1 MVKKNSVFIR
11 TKSFD
16 LIPNN
21 SMFVYKDM
29 VFCKTK
35 YKNKLVGIY
44 VGKAN
49 IDKNHFL
56 KIKKE
61 NTNRKRFFTDILI
74 DESETGVIS
83 FPPVDV
89 YLNYEI
95 IKESSDAR

>member
-21 SMFVYKDM
+21 SMFVYKNM

-35 YKNKLVGIY
+35 YKDKLVGLY
-44 VGKAN
+44 VGKA
-49 IDKNHFL
+49 IVDKNHYL
-56 KIKKE
+56 KIIKE
-61 NTNRKRFFTDILI
+61 NTNQKRFFSDILI

-83 FPPVDV
+83 FPVVDV

-95 IKESSDAR
+95 IKESSDE

>member
-1 MVKKNSVFIR
+1 
-11 TKSFD
+11 
-16 LIPNN
+16 
-21 SMFVYKDM
+21 M

-49 IDKNHFL
+49 IDKNHYL
-56 KIKKE
+56 KIIKE
-61 NTNRKRFFTDILI
+61 NRNQKRVFSDILI

-83 FPPVDV
+83 FPAVDV

-95 IKESSDAR
+95 IKESSDE

>member
-1 MVKKNSVFIR
+1 MLKKNPVFIQI
-11 TKSFD
+11 KSFD

-21 SMFVYKDM
+21 NIFIYKNM

-35 YKNKLVGIY
+35 YKDKLVGIY

-49 IDKNHFL
+49 IDKNHYL
-56 KIKKE
+56 KIIKE
-61 NTNRKRFFTDILI
+61 ETNQKRFFSDILI

-95 IKESSDAR
+95 IKESSDA

>member
-21 SMFVYKDM
+21 SMFVYKNM

-44 VGKAN
+44 VGKA
-49 IDKNHFL
+49 IVDKNHYL
-56 KIKKE
+56 KIIKE
-61 NTNRKRFFTDILI
+61 NTNQKRFFSDILI

-83 FPPVDV
+83 FPAVDV

-95 IKESSDAR
+95 IKESSDE